1 MMNNSPPQPR
11 SGKGLFGWLGRQVGY
26 VTKAIKTNV
35 AARTVYR
42 DTRVEEKSLP
52 HKPNVKLRRTV
63 IDEVVV
69 KKNRPPQDAPPRKP
83 T

>member
-1 MMNNSPPQPR
+1 MSDPSPNPR
-11 SGKGLFGWLGRQVGY
+11 TGKGLLGWLGRQVGY
-26 VTKAIKTNV
+26 VAKAIKTNV
-35 AARTVYR
+35 AAKTVYR

-52 HKPNVKLRRTV
+52 HDPNIKLRRTV

-69 KKNRPPQDAPPRKP
+69 KTNSPPPNVPPSKP

>member
-1 MMNNSPPQPR
+1 MSEHRDKPR
-11 SGKGLFGWLGRQVGY
+11 SGKGLLGWLGRQVGY

-52 HKPNVKLRRTV
+52 HEPNVKLRRTV

-69 KKNRPPQDAPPRKP
+69 NKNLPPQDASPRKP